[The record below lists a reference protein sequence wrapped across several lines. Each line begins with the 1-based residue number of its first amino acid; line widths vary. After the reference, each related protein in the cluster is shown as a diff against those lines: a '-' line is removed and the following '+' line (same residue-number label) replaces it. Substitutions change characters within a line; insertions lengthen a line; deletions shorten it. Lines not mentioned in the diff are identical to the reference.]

1 MELLGEKGMVLSGIA
16 LLLVLPAL
24 LLSATF
30 LTTVEIG
37 GETTA
42 IQGISDKIDFKAFD
56 IKRTLRYRQ
65 VHGDRLDREAINK
78 LEESYEKSA
87 ILGNIEINYSA
98 FDIRV
103 EYYDDSGNKIK
114 EVHATDN
121 ACIIKNL
128 KRNRWSYNFEASY
141 GSDYDYNEPLL
152 RLERLKNGNW
162 KAKVAPTFTH
172 SDVTANVWWGNQL
185 IFEDVNENYDAEPV
199 GSPPAQWAGEG
210 KHEGESKIVSG
221 TPDTVYI
228 HINLEDP
235 GGTVSY
241 KETFPLRKPKKV
253 EGEETKENLTYIG
266 DAIAVDGLDGNST
279 DGGVEFTIKNNWD
292 NTVTINQIEINPD
305 HPDINGLSDKVGRG
319 NNDPGEVEIYSEDED
334 GDGDAYSDFANGTD
348 LTEPFSI
355 GQEGYYKNG
364 ESPKVES
371 GHEMTF
377 YLYEFYDEWSYYY
390 DEWIGNWDMHGEEV
404 TITLTYEVRGNQKT
418 KTFTITP
425 L

>member
-152 RLERLKNGNW
+152 RLERLKNGRNW
-162 KAKVAPTFTH
+162 
-172 SDVTANVWWGNQL
+172 L
-185 IFEDVNENYDAEPV
+185 I
-199 GSPPAQWAGEG
+199 W
-210 KHEGESKIVSG
+210 
-221 TPDTVYI
+221 
-228 HINLEDP
+228 L
-235 GGTVSY
+235 
-241 KETFPLRKPKKV
+241 
-253 EGEETKENLTYIG
+253 
-266 DAIAVDGLDGNST
+266 
-279 DGGVEFTIKNNWD
+279 
-292 NTVTINQIEINPD
+292 
-305 HPDINGLSDKVGRG
+305 
-319 NNDPGEVEIYSEDED
+319 
-334 GDGDAYSDFANGTD
+334 
-348 LTEPFSI
+348 
-355 GQEGYYKNG
+355 
-364 ESPKVES
+364 
-371 GHEMTF
+371 
-377 YLYEFYDEWSYYY
+377 
-390 DEWIGNWDMHGEEV
+390 
-404 TITLTYEVRGNQKT
+404 
-418 KTFTITP
+418 
-425 L
+425 